1 MQLYKSLEISR
12 VQLSALYREYAR
24 NRLEWG
30 GDTSHSIQIRSRA
43 FASVRERSLDAEIV
57 ENRVRVMLSSYEPK
71 GLETDPH

>member
-1 MQLYKSLEISR
+1 MLTLSPVYNYQRYIASTREI
-12 VQLSALYREYAR
+12 VWY
-24 NRLEWG
+24 WG